1 MVALVKKDDS
11 QGMDVSKSG
20 WVESKRPM
28 ESWDLELSIPGI
40 KYLFEKKTSKLHRYL
55 KFECIDIPV
64 DLNSVIVSW
73 I

>member
-1 MVALVKKDDS
+1 MKKDDS
-11 QGMDVSKSG
+11 HGTNVSKSG

-55 KFECIDIPV
+55 ELEYIDIPV
-64 DLNSVIVSW
+64 D
-73 I
+73 